1 MTLPEKIV
9 IEFIKR
15 GSMLEILSL
24 QLVNFTRLYKVRPE
38 IILFA
43 KELRTAFV
51 AEAISALAVPVGCT
65 VCEPIWLDGIPIL
78 FRPTGDSFLVMKS
91 SAVGKE
97 LVL

>member
-38 IILFA
+38 IASATKAVLNSLANKI
-43 KELRTAFV
+43 
-51 AEAISALAVPVGCT
+51 ISGLT
-65 VCEPIWLDGIPIL
+65 L
-78 FRPTGDSFLVMKS
+78 
-91 SAVGKE
+91 
-97 LVL
+97 